1 MELPTIRNVMLVT
14 LALAGT
20 AAASDTVLLSSTPKG
35 ASADE
40 ESGGIFG
47 RQAISRSGRYVAFES
62 RASDLGPGDMNN
74 DWDIYVWDRK
84 KDGKVRASVAFG
96 GDAAGASGL
105 NSHLSAN
112 GRFVAFQSSDTDLV
126 DGGDA
131 GFDSDIFVR
140 DLKQGVTTRVS
151 VDSAGLE
158 AAEGQS
164 HNPFVSAS
172 GRWVVFQAD
181 APLAPDDDNE
191 LADVYLHDRKQGTTV
206 RVSVDSAGAQV
217 EGDSLG
223 ASVSANGRY
232 VVFESTAPDLVEN
245 DLNGDNDI
253 FLRDTKLGTTV
264 RLSVNAAGEE
274 GDNASTQ
281 AMISGNG
288 RYVVFASAATN
299 LDDEDGAGNMD
310 VFLRD
315 LKLGTIQ
322 RVTVNGVGD
331 DLDGNSSAPSIT
343 HSGRHIAWESDAP
356 NVPIDVDDA
365 NGVSDVFLLDLKKA
379 TVVRASVDAA
389 GLEVLGGPSFG
400 AVVSGNGRFIAFES
414 DADDLVPDDGN
425 EARDVFLRDVK

>member
-1 MELPTIRNVMLVT
+1 MRLPTVRNVVLVT
-14 LALAGT
+14 LALAGA
-20 AAASDTVLLSSTPKG
+20 AAASDTVLVSSTLKG
-35 ASADE
+35 ASGDE

-62 RASDLGPGDMNN
+62 RASDLGPADTND

-84 KDGKVRASVAFG
+84 KGSKVRASVAFG
-96 GDAAGASGL
+96 GDAGGASGL

-112 GRFVAFQSSDTDLV
+112 GRFVVFQSSDTDLV

-140 DLKQGVTTRVS
+140 DLKKGVTTRVS
-151 VDSAGLE
+151 VDSAGVE

-181 APLAPDDDNE
+181 APLVPDDDNE
-191 LADVYLHDRKQGTTV
+191 LADVYLHDRKEGTTV

-245 DLNGDNDI
+245 DRNGDNDI
-253 FLRDTKLGTTV
+253 FLRDMKLGTTV

-274 GDNASTQ
+274 GDDVSTQ

-288 RYVVFASAATN
+288 RYVVFASTATN
-299 LDDEDGAGNMD
+299 LVENDGEGNFD

-315 LKLGTIQ
+315 LKLGTIE
-322 RVTVNGVGD
+322 RVSVNGEGD
-331 DLDGNSSAPSIT
+331 DLAGSSAVPSIS
-343 HSGRHIAWESDAP
+343 HSGRFIAYESDAP
-356 NVPIDVDDA
+356 NLPIDADDT
-365 NGVSDVFLLDLKKA
+365 NGVADVFLLDRKKA
-379 TVVRASVDAA
+379 TVVRASVDGA

-400 AVVSGNGRFIAFES
+400 AVMSGNGRFVAFES